1 MGLFDLVLNA
11 INDSDKEANM
21 GQLAGIVN
29 TVQQLSDNNMV
40 DPSTIQSAL
49 SVVSNYTRSS
59 LQEKRSNEGESEVE
73 NLINQFAG
81 TQADDQILQ
90 TLFSTPQIQ
99 QIIEEIENKTGID
112 QNIIQ
117 GMLPVLVP
125 LVLNFLKTGSNSNNT
140 LGNSVLSS
148 FLDADGDG
156 DMDIVDAIQMA
167 SKMM

>member
-81 TQADDQILQ
+81 TQADDQIVQ

-125 LVLNFLKTGSNSNNT
+125 LVLNFLKTGSNSNNS

-156 DMDIVDAIQMA
+156 DVDIADAIQMA
-167 SKMM
+167 TKMM